1 MKKYQVPKNA
11 ITERGLRKLMTKAA
25 KENSSLSD
33 WATANGITPQAV
45 SAFTRK
51 VQSAGLQIPTALG
64 YKPQI
69 VYIPIKD
76 ENISTANPP
85 RRPTNR
91 PTSKVD
97 HKRDPV
103 EKKHVKAKDDRKTA
117 KEMLKARNKA
127 NKKNK
132 KSKK

>member
-25 KENSSLSD
+25 KEHSSLSD
-33 WATANGITPQAV
+33 WATSNGITPQAV

-51 VQSAGLQIPTALG
+51 IQSAGLQIPTALG

-69 VYIPIKD
+69 VYIRIED
-76 ENISTANPP
+76 DNISTANPP
-85 RRPTNR
+85 RRPTDK
-91 PTSKVD
+91 PSSKVD

-103 EKKHVKAKDDRKTA
+103 EKKHLRVKDDRKETKKKL
-117 KEMLKARNKA
+117 KER

-132 KSKK
+132 K

>member
-1 MKKYQVPKNA
+1 MKKYKVPKNA
-11 ITERGLRKLMTKAA
+11 ITERGLRKLMDKAA
-25 KENSSLSD
+25 KSHSSLSD
-33 WATANGITPQAV
+33 WATAHDITPQAV

-69 VYIPIKD
+69 VYIPIED
-76 ENISTANPP
+76 DNISTANPP
-85 RRPTNR
+85 RRPTSR

-103 EKKHVKAKDDRKTA
+103 EKKHLRAKNDREEA
-117 KEMLKARNKA
+117 KKLLKARS
-127 NKKNK
+127 KKNK
-132 KSKK
+132 KAKK

>member
-1 MKKYQVPKNA
+1 MKKYSVPKNA

-51 VQSAGLQIPTALG
+51 VQSAGLQIPTVLG

-69 VYIPIKD
+69 VYIPIND

-85 RRPTNR
+85 RRPTTR

-97 HKRDPV
+97 HRREPV
-103 EKKHVKAKDDRKTA
+103 EKKHVKVKDERKETKKKL
-117 KEMLKARNKA
+117 KER
-127 NKKNK
+127 NK
-132 KSKK
+132 KSKKAKR

>member
-25 KENSSLSD
+25 KEHSSLSD
-33 WATANGITPQAV
+33 WATSNGITPQAV

-51 VQSAGLQIPTALG
+51 IQSAGLQIPTALG

-69 VYIPIKD
+69 VYIRIED
-76 ENISTANPP
+76 DNISTANPP
-85 RRPTNR
+85 RRPTDK
-91 PTSKVD
+91 PSSKVD
-97 HKRDPV
+97 HKREPV
-103 EKKHVKAKDDRKTA
+103 EKKHLRVKDNRKETKKKL
-117 KEMLKARNKA
+117 KER

-132 KSKK
+132 K